1 MNRMRRRLIFKR
13 CGERG
18 SILAITVIGMLTFL
32 LAAGLAIDISLL
44 YAVGSELQNAA
55 DAAAL
60 AGVSALN
67 NTANGI
73 TEATNRAVAMMNKRE
88 FNGSDVAFRRDDVR
102 FAVNLSDF
110 DCGGM
115 GMSEAEATAS
125 PQNIRFVKVTAP
137 PSSVGILFAGLAWAS
152 PSNPTTGR
160 SLNLSRSAVAGQS
173 VGVNKVCNFAP
184 IVIIEDNNGN
194 EPLDVVNPASCPN
207 TMQYAPGCVY
217 DLHLGIPFYAQESTY
232 FILNTPTG
240 RCGGNDWK
248 QRIAIGVDGCYSPG
262 DVLATK
268 QFLDAVT
275 IRQGLNTR
283 FNSYVSGI
291 TPEDFPPDTN
301 IGAYITYA
309 QYKSGAYSQ
318 APSNPGR
325 PDRRILILPII
336 TKTQFNPWTGA
347 VTLNRFGVFFIQK
360 KAWGFD
366 QYVADLRVEYIGDAV
381 VVGDGSYSPS
391 AGASNSQIT
400 VPVLYR

>member
-1 MNRMRRRLIFKR
+1 MNRGGGRLINR
-13 CGERG
+13 RAGERG
-18 SILAITVIGMLTFL
+18 SILAITVVGMLTFL

-67 NTANGI
+67 NTATGI
-73 TEATNRAVAMMNKRE
+73 TEATNRAVAVMNKYE
-88 FNGSDVAFRRDDVR
+88 FNGPDVTISRSDVR

-110 DCGGM
+110 DGDGA
-115 GMSEAEATAS
+115 GMSEETAMANS
-125 PQNIRFVKVTAP
+125 QNIRFVKVTVP
-137 PSSVGILFAGLAWAS
+137 PRSVGILFAGLAWAS
-152 PSNPTTGR
+152 PSNPTAGL
-160 SLNLSRSAVAGQS
+160 SLNLSRSAIAGQS

-184 IVIIEDNNGN
+184 LVIIEDNNGD
-194 EPLDVVNPASCPN
+194 EPLDIVNPTSCSN
-207 TMQYAPGCVY
+207 TMQYTPGCVY
-217 DLHLGIPFYAQESTY
+217 DLHLGVPFDARESTY
-232 FILNTPTG
+232 YVLNTPSG
-240 RCGGNDWK
+240 RFGSYNWK
-248 QRIAIGVDGCYSPG
+248 QRIAVGVDGCYSVG

-268 QFLDAVT
+268 QFLDAGR

-283 FNSYVSGI
+283 FDSYYSEL

-301 IGAYITYA
+301 IAPYISYA

-336 TKTQFNPWTGA
+336 TKSQFNSWNGA
-347 VTLNRFGVFFIQK
+347 VTLNRFGVFFMQK
-360 KAWGFD
+360 KATGYD
-366 QYVADLRVEYIGDAV
+366 NTVADLRVEYIGDAV
-381 VVGDGSYSPS
+381 VVGDGSYSPGGG
-391 AGASNSQIT
+391 AGNQQIT

>member
-1 MNRMRRRLIFKR
+1 MNRMCGRLIYKR
-13 CGERG
+13 RGERG
-18 SILAITVIGMLTFL
+18 SILALTVIGMLTFL

-44 YAVGSELQNAA
+44 YAVGGELQNAA

-73 TEATNRAVAMMNKRE
+73 TEATDRAVTVMNKYE
-88 FNGSDVAFRRDDVR
+88 FNGPDVTIGRDDVR

-110 DCGGM
+110 DCGGI
-115 GMSEAEATAS
+115 GMSEADATAN
-125 PQNIRFVKVTAP
+125 PQNIRFVKVTVP
-137 PSSVGILFAGLAWAS
+137 PKSVGILFAGLAWAS
-152 PSNPTTGR
+152 PSNSTAGN
-160 SLNLSRSAVAGQS
+160 SLDISRSAVAGQS

-194 EPLDVVNPASCPN
+194 EPLDVVNPGSCPN
-207 TMQYAPGCVY
+207 TMQYTPGCVY
-217 DLHLGIPFYAQESTY
+217 DLHMAIPFYAQVSAY

-240 RCGGNDWK
+240 RCAANDWK
-248 QRIAIGVDGCYSPG
+248 QRIAIGVDGCYSAG

-268 QFLDAVT
+268 QFLDAWT
-275 IRQGLNTR
+275 IRQGLDTR
-283 FNSYVSGI
+283 FNSYVPGI
-291 TPEDFPPDTN
+291 TPDDFPPDTN
-301 IGAYITYA
+301 IGTYITYA
-309 QYKSGAYSQ
+309 QYKSGSYSQ

-336 TKTQFNPWTGA
+336 TKTQFNSWNGA
-347 VTLNRFGVFFIQK
+347 VTLNRFGVFFMQK
-360 KAWGFD
+360 QTWGYNE
-366 QYVADLRVEYIGDAV
+366 YVADLRLEYIGDAV

>member
-1 MNRMRRRLIFKR
+1 MRGRLINKR
-13 CGERG
+13 RSERG

-32 LAAGLAIDISLL
+32 LAAGLVIDISLL
-44 YAVGSELQNAA
+44 YAVGGELQNAA

-73 TEATNRAVAMMNKRE
+73 TEATNRAVAVMNKYE
-88 FNGSDVAFRRDDVR
+88 FNGADVTIGRDDVR

-110 DCGGM
+110 DCGGT
-115 GMSEAEATAS
+115 GMSEAEATAN
-125 PQNIRFVKVTAP
+125 PQNVRFVKVTVP
-137 PSSVGILFAGLAWAS
+137 TKTVGILFAGLAWAS
-152 PSNPTTGR
+152 PSNPTEGK
-160 SLNLSRSAVAGQS
+160 SLDLSRSAVAGQS
-173 VGVNKVCNFAP
+173 VGVNKVCNFTP
-184 IVIIEDNNGN
+184 IVIIEDNNGD

-217 DLHLGIPFYAQESTY
+217 DLHLASPFNAEVSKY
-232 FILNTPTG
+232 FVLNTPTG
-240 RCGGNDWK
+240 RCGSNNWK

-262 DVLATK
+262 DVLPTK
-268 QFLDAVT
+268 QFLDASV
-275 IRQGLNTR
+275 IRQGLDTR
-283 FNSYVSGI
+283 FDSYVPGI
-291 TPEDFPPDTN
+291 TPEDYPPDTN

-336 TKTQFNPWTGA
+336 TKAQFNSWNGA
-347 VTLNRFGVFFIQK
+347 VTLNRFGVFFMQK
-360 KAWGFD
+360 KTTGAD
-366 QYVADLRVEYIGDAV
+366 DYVADLRVEYIGDAV

-391 AGASNSQIT
+391 DGAGNSQIT